1 MKKDSFL
8 FTNFIGA
15 MKDSLVNEGYTPAQ
29 TNHLIVASL
38 MEIVND
44 IIHED
49 NKIDHY
55 SLKPV
60 YRFLLSIQQEENRR
74 LQPEAYLPP
83 IQKKMAEN
91 DYLIS
96 FLEKELSTIESNEG
110 KEDSH
115 GNKQ

>member
-15 MKDSLVNEGYTPAQ
+15 MKDSLVNEGYTSAQ
-29 TNHLIVASL
+29 TNHLIIASL

-60 YRFLLSIQQEENRR
+60 YRFLLNIQREENTK
-74 LQPEAYLPP
+74 A
-83 IQKKMAEN
+83 
-91 DYLIS
+91 S
-96 FLEKELSTIESNEG
+96 TGSLSATDP
-110 KEDSH
+110 KED
-115 GNKQ
+115 GRKQLSNIVFRKRALSNRIK

>member
-15 MKDSLVNEGYTPAQ
+15 IKDSLVNEGYTPAQ

-44 IIHED
+44 VIHED

-96 FLEKELSTIESNEG
+96 FLEKELSTIESNES

-115 GNKQ
+115 GSKQ